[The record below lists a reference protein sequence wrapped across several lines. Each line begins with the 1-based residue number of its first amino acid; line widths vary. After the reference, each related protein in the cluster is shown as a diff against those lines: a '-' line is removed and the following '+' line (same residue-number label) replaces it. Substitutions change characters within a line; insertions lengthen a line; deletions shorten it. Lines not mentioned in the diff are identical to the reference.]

1 MKLKKILLCTCSV
14 FLLASCGGTT
24 YTNTEG
30 NTLKLNG
37 DSFTYKVSGHG
48 EGNETALTDAYTW
61 SYSATYTGIAEV
73 NENKTDLYS
82 LKANKLVING
92 SYTNKLGKIGLS
104 TALALNGLNEEEI
117 NQIID
122 NGKKV
127 TIKYDEERTRS
138 FTATV
143 YDSNNSFTII

>member
-24 YTNTEG
+24 YKDTAG

-37 DSFTYKVSGHG
+37 NSFTYKVSGSG
-48 EGNETALTDAYTW
+48 KGDETLLTESYTW
-61 SYSATYTGIAEV
+61 SYSATYTGSAEA

-82 LKANKLVING
+82 LTAKKLVING

-104 TALALNGLNEEEI
+104 TALALNGLNDEEI
-117 NQIID
+117 NQVID

-127 TIKYDEERTRS
+127 TINYDDERVRS
-138 FTATV
+138 FVATV
-143 YDSNNSFTII
+143 NDNNNSFTII